1 MAFVQSNR
9 KLKNG
14 TGINHT
20 LFSTSTVQKKKK
32 NLHYSQGLTLA
43 LMIKQSLFF
52 LFQDS
57 AYKTSLITAKDKTQ
71 EL

>member
-1 MAFVQSNR
+1 MELALIIHYSPLQLS
-9 KLKNG
+9 K
-14 TGINHT
+14 
-20 LFSTSTVQKKKK
+20 KKKK

>member
-1 MAFVQSNR
+1 MALVQSNR

-20 LFSTSTVQKKKK
+20 LFSTSNVQKKKK
-32 NLHYSQGLTLA
+32 NLHYSQVLTLA

-52 LFQDS
+52 LFHT

>member
-1 MAFVQSNR
+1 MELALIIHYSPLQMS
-9 KLKNG
+9 
-14 TGINHT
+14 
-20 LFSTSTVQKKKK
+20 KKKK

-57 AYKTSLITAKDKTQ
+57 AYKTSLIIAKDKTQ

>member
-1 MAFVQSNR
+1 MALVQSNR

-20 LFSTSTVQKKKK
+20 LFSTSNVQKKK

-57 AYKTSLITAKDKTQ
+57 AYKTSLIIAKDKTQ